1 MKPEDIKLT
10 DWMRIVMGEVPW
22 DFLLEEVLRLAFLYA
37 LILFSM
43 RLMGKRMAGQ
53 LSRNEMAALV
63 ALAATVGIPMQVP
76 DRGMLPALVVALVII
91 GVQRWVA
98 HRAFKNKRFEYLALD
113 HIGILVK
120 DGCFQMDELKLAT
133 LARERVIA
141 QLRSQGIDH
150 LGKVKRLYMES
161 RGAFTIKQQ
170 QPSKPGLSLIPD
182 WDQEMLSRQKIAK
195 DTFACTLC
203 GTISKGAHPP
213 SRKCKC
219 GSEQWVP
226 AVIS

>member
-98 HRAFKNKRFEYLALD
+98 HRAF
-113 HIGILVK
+113 
-120 DGCFQMDELKLAT
+120 T
-133 LARERVIA
+133 L
-141 QLRSQGIDH
+141 LS
-150 LGKVKRLYMES
+150 
-161 RGAFTIKQQ
+161 QQ
-170 QPSKPGLSLIPD
+170 QTEQTMTFSL
-182 WDQEMLSRQKIAK
+182 
-195 DTFACTLC
+195 
-203 GTISKGAHPP
+203 
-213 SRKCKC
+213 
-219 GSEQWVP
+219 
-226 AVIS
+226 